1 MVSTVLLMLP
11 TLSVI
16 DDKKGLAYQDT
27 CECRENPWKVCLE
40 PDLESVEK
48 TSAMISTLYKL

>member
-1 MVSTVLLMLP
+1 MVSTVLLMLL

-16 DDKKGLAYQDT
+16 DDKKGLAYQNA
-27 CECRENPWKVCLE
+27 CECRENPWKACLE

-48 TSAMISTLYKL
+48 TPAMISTLYKL